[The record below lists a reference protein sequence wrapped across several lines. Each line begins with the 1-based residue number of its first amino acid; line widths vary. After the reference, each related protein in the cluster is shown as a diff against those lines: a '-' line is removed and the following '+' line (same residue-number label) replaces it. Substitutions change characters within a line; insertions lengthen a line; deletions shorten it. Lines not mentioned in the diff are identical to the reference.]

1 MADQVK
7 VHIFGNQKSPN
18 YTQVTMVK
26 TSLTVMWSHLCVLPQ
41 LPLWLHPLMLGVTE
55 FLSLFHQVV
64 STCLFLIHI
73 YPLHLAARLISAT
86 GISYC

>member
-26 TSLTVMWSHLCVLPQ
+26 TSLTVMWSHLVIAFSGFSAGKGEAVL
-41 LPLWLHPLMLGVTE
+41 
-55 FLSLFHQVV
+55 
-64 STCLFLIHI
+64 LFL
-73 YPLHLAARLISAT
+73 LT
-86 GISYC
+86 T